1 MVMAHAL
8 DKTRGFSD
16 RRLHSREPFG
26 SVTYVDLD
34 SGNGGII
41 LNISEGGFA
50 VQAAQAL
57 VEDELPCLRFR
68 FSHSESWIK
77 EKGVVAWKS
86 KSKKTAGVQFV
97 DLSEESRIQIS
108 KWMSSGAS
116 RNKVDEVKETPV
128 PVQSLPATA
137 IQDNEKNLIQMP
149 AKSDPVEKN
158 QALNSIAANAATAPY
173 GGELAGA
180 IGVPA
185 VRIGDA
191 PDESIPEH
199 NTRSTQSAPIQP
211 PSEPGKPQTPHSRRA
226 NGPRSLLKRFLV
238 DERHRIRLH
247 DLVSEE
253 TEKLYSQLT
262 EANFPTNVSVTD
274 EEFIRRVHRYEE
286 LAEELVSIIIIG
298 CFWGEKYQ
306 EFLWVKLL
314 ERIASAAGPRHPSN
328 PWFSL
333 QSYPAL
339 LLSYAGGV
347 AAIASEKYTTLEALL
362 IKPRLI
368 GPDGDWRLMD
378 GLSAGAVIENERLS
392 QILAGGGTP
401 HAPVSTYLY
410 ALLRERFREFVPSDH
425 VYDEIFDRFEYL
437 FALIWIDE
445 SIIGAR
451 LDRVPLGRFAWK
463 EVSVLQGGA
472 SIEGKMSAEVSQQGK
487 DWPAFRAG
495 FFGGSTQ
502 RFLSARNRVAT
513 FIGPQ
518 QNRVR

>member
-1 MVMAHAL
+1 MAHAL

-16 RRLHSREPFG
+16 RRLHSRETFG

-34 SGNGGII
+34 AGNGGII
-41 LNISEGGFA
+41 LNISEGGLA
-50 VQAAQAL
+50 VQAARAL

-68 FSHSESWIK
+68 FSHSDNWIK

-86 KSKKTAGVQFV
+86 KSKKTAGVKFV

-108 KWMSSGAS
+108 KLISSGAS
-116 RNKVDEVKETPV
+116 RNNVEQGTDTPV
-128 PVQSLPATA
+128 PVQVLRAAPSR
-137 IQDNEKNLIQMP
+137 DNEKNLIQMP

-158 QALNSIAANAATAPY
+158 QSLDSIAASVTTSSY
-173 GGELAGA
+173 SGELGGA
-180 IGVPA
+180 TDVPA
-185 VRIGDA
+185 ARIGNA
-191 PDESIPEH
+191 PHESIPQH
-199 NTRSTQSAPIQP
+199 NTQSTQTEPIQP
-211 PSEPGKPQTPHSRRA
+211 PSEPRKSEILHSRRA
-226 NGPRSLLKRFLV
+226 NGPRSLLKRYLV

-253 TEKLYSQLT
+253 TEKLYSQLSET
-262 EANFPTNVSVTD
+262 NFPTNVPVKD
-274 EEFIRRVHRYEE
+274 EEFIKRVHRYEE

-306 EFLWVKLL
+306 EFFWAKLL
-314 ERIASAAGPRHPSN
+314 ERIANSAAPRQPSN

-339 LLSYAGGV
+339 LLFYAGGV
-347 AAIASEKYTTLEALL
+347 AAIASEKYTTLESLL

-368 GPDGDWRLMD
+368 GPDGDRRLMD
-378 GLSAGAVIENERLS
+378 GLSAEAVIEDERLG
-392 QILAGGGTP
+392 QILAGGGAS

-445 SIIGAR
+445 SVIGAR

-495 FFGGSTQ
+495 LFGGSTQ

-513 FIGPQ
+513 FIGSQ
-518 QNRVR
+518 QNRIK